1 VLLDKLGLTS
11 LTRHFDSLIICQETK
26 ISQEI
31 YNLQEYSEMFSPTLG
46 LQGAKKKFILEIN

>member
-1 VLLDKLGLTS
+1 VLLDKVGLTS
-11 LTRHFDSLIICQETK
+11 LTRYFDSLKICQKTK

-46 LQGAKKKFILEIN
+46 LQGAKKIYP